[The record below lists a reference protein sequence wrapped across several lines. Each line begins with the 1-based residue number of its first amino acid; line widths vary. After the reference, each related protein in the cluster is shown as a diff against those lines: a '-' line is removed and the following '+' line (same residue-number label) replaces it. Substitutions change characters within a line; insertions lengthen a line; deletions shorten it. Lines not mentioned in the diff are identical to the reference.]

1 MNHENS
7 PQVQWMTPLPPL
19 RTGIS
24 RYSRDLLRAV
34 DGLWNVLVVLEGG
47 SELGEYSTVREIPA
61 RRLADDLPLVIQI
74 GNSEFHRTAF
84 RVGRERRGI
93 LVLHDVVLHHAL
105 LAASIRNGN
114 ARDYWRELQLRY
126 GAIGQRVGRELLLGK
141 SPENLSD
148 FPLSELYIEWAK
160 LTLVHSH
167 YARALVERFCPGA
180 AVEQIPMGVPI
191 PAPID
196 RSRARAALGLADSN
210 FIVASITHVN
220 PNKRLPVVLRAMR
233 KLVAR
238 LPEAQLI
245 LAGTGSDSL
254 EIKHEVRQL
263 GLESHVAAWGY
274 VDEARASLLAFASD
288 ACVNLR
294 HPSTGETSASL
305 LRLLAAGL
313 PVLVTDGDASS
324 ELPAGVGLPV
334 PVDRFEAEM
343 VAEILWSLSQDDVFR
358 AASGRQA
365 REYVI
370 ARHGIGAAV
379 DGYRSAIESVY
390 DVSLPGLANDHVM
403 EPDVDGVALER
414 PTAAVELSPLTD
426 RVVGAVADLG
436 LGDQDGLLQTVARAS
451 VALGLDD
458 ARLVSDRAIS
468 SSFERLAGRLACPV
482 CHEPLATGDGFLYCR
497 RCVTQYETSQGIP
510 LFTANKRENPNK

>member
-1 MNHENS
+1 
-7 PQVQWMTPLPPL
+7 
-19 RTGIS
+19 
-24 RYSRDLLRAV
+24 
-34 DGLWNVLVVLEGG
+34 
-47 SELGEYSTVREIPA
+47 
-61 RRLADDLPLVIQI
+61 
-74 GNSEFHRTAF
+74 
-84 RVGRERRGI
+84 
-93 LVLHDVVLHHAL
+93 
-105 LAASIRNGN
+105 
-114 ARDYWRELQLRY
+114 
-126 GAIGQRVGRELLLGK
+126 
-141 SPENLSD
+141 
-148 FPLSELYIEWAK
+148 
-160 LTLVHSH
+160 
-167 YARALVERFCPGA
+167 
-180 AVEQIPMGVPI
+180 
-191 PAPID
+191 
-196 RSRARAALGLADSN
+196 
-210 FIVASITHVN
+210 
-220 PNKRLPVVLRAMR
+220 
-233 KLVAR
+233 
-238 LPEAQLI
+238 
-245 LAGTGSDSL
+245 
-254 EIKHEVRQL
+254 
-263 GLESHVAAWGY
+263 
-274 VDEARASLLAFASD
+274 
-288 ACVNLR
+288 
-294 HPSTGETSASL
+294 
-305 LRLLAAGL
+305 
-313 PVLVTDGDASS
+313 
-324 ELPAGVGLPV
+324 
-334 PVDRFEAEM
+334 M

-426 RVVGAVADLG
+426 RVVGAMADLG